1 MVAQHHPTPRPCEEA
16 ACDSEPDGDPTATD
30 GETTAG
36 NATVTVTPVESNSH
50 DSTDV
55 AAAIERERLRARIR
69 ALERELVASERHRQ
83 ALVERYEWVLAER
96 ESDGSDRSD
105 ASARS
110 TASVG
115 SRLRRL
121 LPGN

>member
-1 MVAQHHPTPRPCEEA
+1 MAAQHHPTPRPREEA
-16 ACDSEPDGDPTATD
+16 ACDSDPDGDPTATD
-30 GETTAG
+30 GEATADD
-36 NATVTVTPVESNSH
+36 ATVTVTPVESNSH

-96 ESDGSDRSD
+96 ESDGSDRSGTTTQPFGTVR
-105 ASARS
+105 A
-110 TASVG
+110 
-115 SRLRRL
+115 RLRSL
-121 LPGN
+121 FPGR